1 MFAFKISVTQS
12 ISGTGALRI
21 GGAFLARHYP
31 SSKTIYLPVPS
42 WGNHTPIFKD
52 SGLEVR
58 GYRYFDKATVSLD
71 FAGMKED
78 LLVSSTEIKRPVDS

>member
-1 MFAFKISVTQS
+1 MLTTRSGQVAVVQT

-31 SSKTIYLPVPS
+31 HAKVIYLPNPS
-42 WGNHTPIFKD
+42 WGNHTPIFRD
-52 SGLEVR
+52 SGFEVR
-58 GYRYFDKATVSLD
+58 TYRYFDKSTVGLD

-78 LLVSSTEIKRPVDS
+78 LQVSAVGIL